1 MNSGPHPSH
10 TPAQGL
16 AFALSGFALL
26 SFGDAVVKSLHGA
39 WLGPAFAM
47 LRYAIALMGLTLW
60 IWFHQGRAGFA
71 CPRPWVQLGRGASV
85 SFSAGCFFAGLQFL
99 PLAEMTAIQFTSPM
113 IVALLSALILKERAT
128 PAVWISSATAM
139 LGVLLVVRPGGGG
152 LGWAVLLPLGGA
164 FGLATM
170 MIFNR
175 MAAGQATVLQMQW
188 LISLFATPLLFIFVV
203 IGHYSGLPELH
214 VGVPS
219 GMVVAKASLIA
230 CSATLAHTLIY
241 LATTRASAAQTAPAM
256 YGQLLMALVLGYV
269 WFGAVPDGVALAGAA
284 LIVGS
289 GLHLWRSA
297 R

>member
-99 PLAEMTAIQFTSPM
+99 PLAEMTAIQFTIWLPYPV
-113 IVALLSALILKERAT
+113 IRLAWFFCYLDQRIRNECWDLQLQFRAE
-128 PAVWISSATAM
+128 AAR
-139 LGVLLVVRPGGGG
+139 LEE
-152 LGWAVLLPLGGA
+152 
-164 FGLATM
+164 LA
-170 MIFNR
+170 
-175 MAAGQATVLQMQW
+175 A
-188 LISLFATPLLFIFVV
+188 
-203 IGHYSGLPELH
+203 
-214 VGVPS
+214 
-219 GMVVAKASLIA
+219 
-230 CSATLAHTLIY
+230 
-241 LATTRASAAQTAPAM
+241 
-256 YGQLLMALVLGYV
+256 
-269 WFGAVPDGVALAGAA
+269 
-284 LIVGS
+284 
-289 GLHLWRSA
+289 
-297 R
+297 